1 VGDTKAAEDLLKKV
15 VDKDP
20 GTRSLTTLAQ
30 FYEEVKEYG
39 PAADAL
45 RKAIEVTPDN
55 LDLKKQLAE
64 DLLFSGQL
72 DAALKVYQDLA
83 AEDPKEVRW
92 QLRLSQVYKQQ
103 RNFNKAEEA
112 SAKARQM
119 APDDIEVEYNEV
131 TLLEAEGKLPE
142 AIKALNDLLASTD
155 RATYSS
161 RDELKNRGRLLDTLG
176 ILYRT
181 NDQYSEAVT
190 AFKRLGDLDPSDS
203 DFGPRAEGEIVETWR
218 EAKDFQKAE
227 QVAAAAVKKYPD
239 NPLVIGVHA
248 SLLAD
253 MGHYDEAIAETK
265 KLLGGKDDLSTW
277 KALAEIYEKEK
288 NFTEMGKALDEAQK
302 LSSSRDDLVEVEFL
316 RGAMDERMKKYDAA
330 EAEFRKVLE
339 MDPENSSAM
348 NYLGYMFA
356 DQNVRLDEAEK
367 LIGKALDAEPNNGA
381 YMDSLGWVYFRM
393 GKFPQAE
400 EQLRRALQKLSRDAT
415 VHDHLGDVYFGE
427 GRIRDAMLQWQNSLK
442 EFQAGAPTD
451 MDQEELAKVQR
462 KLEGARVRLARESHP
477 SHE

>member
-1 VGDTKAAEDLLKKV
+1 
-15 VDKDP
+15 
-20 GTRSLTTLAQ
+20 
-30 FYEEVKEYG
+30 
-39 PAADAL
+39 
-45 RKAIEVTPDN
+45 
-55 LDLKKQLAE
+55 
-64 DLLFSGQL
+64 
-72 DAALKVYQDLA
+72 
-83 AEDPKEVRW
+83 
-92 QLRLSQVYKQQ
+92 
-103 RNFNKAEEA
+103 
-112 SAKARQM
+112 
-119 APDDIEVEYNEV
+119 
-131 TLLEAEGKLPE
+131 
-142 AIKALNDLLASTD
+142 
-155 RATYSS
+155 
-161 RDELKNRGRLLDTLG
+161 
-176 ILYRT
+176 
-181 NDQYSEAVT
+181 
-190 AFKRLGDLDPSDS
+190 
-203 DFGPRAEGEIVETWR
+203 
-218 EAKDFQKAE
+218 
-227 QVAAAAVKKYPD
+227 
-239 NPLVIGVHA
+239 
-248 SLLAD
+248 
-253 MGHYDEAIAETK
+253 
-265 KLLGGKDDLSTW
+265 
-277 KALAEIYEKEK
+277 
-288 NFTEMGKALDEAQK
+288 
-302 LSSSRDDLVEVEFL
+302 
-316 RGAMDERMKKYDAA
+316 MDERMKKYDAA